1 MSEAKETSELID
13 VAMSH
18 LQSSNFQDAINE
30 AVRILEQRP
39 PRITTGACHWIIGC
53 AMRGLGRT
61 ASSLTHLL
69 EATTI
74 LSDENSAELVGHAQ
88 SELSRTLYELNSF
101 NAAQFFIRMAILNF
115 ESLGLV
121 EMSENCKKLEKSIQ
135 QNI

>member
-39 PRITTGACHWIIGC
+39 PRITIGACHWIIGC
-53 AMRGLGRT
+53 AMRELGRT
-61 ASSLTHLL
+61 ASALTHLL

-121 EMSENCKKLEKSIQ
+121 EMSENCKKFEKSIQ
-135 QNI
+135 QKI